1 MIYINAESANPELA
15 REQLEA
21 LGLDIVTTRPAEPWE
36 GRPPETLII
45 ARCPDFSTALARG
58 LLRFTREHKQD
69 CVAVRFSQ
77 NIGMLIG
84 VTDLQYNEGYF
95 QTV

>member
-21 LGLDIVTTRPAEPWE
+21 LGLDIVTTRLAEPWE
-36 GRPPETLII
+36 GRPPESLII
-45 ARCPDFSTALARG
+45 ARTPDFSTALARG
-58 LLRFTREHKQD
+58 LLKFTRDHKQE
-69 CVAVRFSQ
+69 CVAVRFSH

-84 VTDLQYNEGYF
+84 VTEHRYDEDF
-95 QTV
+95 FATT

>member
-1 MIYINAESANPELA
+1 MIYINAESANPALA
-15 REQLEA
+15 RQHLEA
-21 LGLDIVTTRPAEPWE
+21 LGLDIVATRLAPPWE

-45 ARCPDFSTALARG
+45 ARTPDFSTALARG
-58 LLRFTREHKQD
+58 LLKFTRDHKQD

-84 VTDLQYNEGYF
+84 VTEHRYNEDYF
-95 QTV
+95 KTE

>member
-15 REQLEA
+15 RQQLEA
-21 LGLDIVTTRPAEPWE
+21 IGLDIVATRPAEPWE

-45 ARCPDFSTALARG
+45 ARCSDFSTALARG
-58 LLRFTREHKQD
+58 LLKFTRDHKQD

-84 VTDLQYNEGYF
+84 VTDLRYNESFF
-95 QTV
+95 QPI

>member
-15 REQLEA
+15 REHLEA
-21 LGLDIVTTRPAEPWE
+21 LGLDIVTTRPAPSWE
-36 GRPPETLII
+36 GRPPETLLI
-45 ARCPDFSTALARG
+45 ARCPDFSTVLARG

-84 VTDLQYNEGYF
+84 VTKHQYHESFF
-95 QTV
+95 QTL

>member
-1 MIYINAESANPELA
+1 MIYINAESANPTLA

-21 LGLDIVTTRPAEPWE
+21 LGLDIVTTRPAAAWD
-36 GRPPETLII
+36 GKPPETLLI

-58 LLRFTREHKQD
+58 LLRFTRDHNQE
-69 CVAVRFSQ
+69 CLAVRFSQ

-84 VTDLQYNEGYF
+84 VTEHRYSEEYF
-95 QTV
+95 QTL